1 MSIRKKQTVV
11 NRNSI
16 SRKKL
21 FQFLFKNYIKNA
33 YCGVSKLQPSDR
45 KESLLTEAAT
55 TSLPIFKGQNVYGLA
70 TFSAGKKE
78 LRSEYF
84 NDMSECFT
92 TVSSIS
98 RDASTMPK
106 TKQSIR
112 RRVSIKMPTANE
124 IR

>member
-1 MSIRKKQTVV
+1 MSIRKKQAIV

-33 YCGVSKLQPSDR
+33 YCGVSKLHPSEG
-45 KESLLTEAAT
+45 KETPLTEAAT
-55 TSLPIFKGQNVYGLA
+55 TSLQKIHGHNVALHGVG
-70 TFSAGKKE
+70 TFSTGKKE

-92 TVSSIS
+92 VSSIG
-98 RDASTMPK
+98 RDASLASIPK
-106 TKQSIR
+106 TI
-112 RRVSIKMPTANE
+112 RRVSIKMPTAND